1 MTIFKWEFR
10 KNLKPLF
17 IWLVFIIS
25 IQFMYSALFPSFAG
39 EGGLFSSKMQ
49 LLPKVFLKIFGIEEI
64 DFSNIIHFF
73 AMQGQIWIFLFA
85 TFYVMRLASS
95 IIVKE
100 ENEKT
105 VEFVLSR
112 PLSRRQYI
120 FEKILLV
127 SVNTIIYDFVIAL
140 TLLYMFNA
148 YKTKPFDV
156 KQFWFIVFSY
166 IAVHIFIA
174 LIGIISS
181 TVVRKRAMA
190 DTTTLFFLGFFYILS
205 LIARV
210 YEKYSYLKKLTPFG
224 IFDPADI
231 IKTNSFNYKAFV
243 FVILLYVAGAIFSII
258 YYERKDIHA

>member
-10 KNLKPLF
+10 KNLKSLF

-100 ENEKT
+100 EDAKT

-127 SVNTIIYDFVIAL
+127 TVNTIIYDFIIAL
-140 TLLYMFNA
+140 ALLYMFNA
-148 YKTKPFDV
+148 YKIKPFDM

-166 IAVHIFIA
+166 IAVHIFMA

-181 TVVRKRAMA
+181 TVVRKRATA
-190 DTTTLFFLGFFYILS
+190 DTITVFFLGFFYILS
-205 LIARV
+205 LIGRV
-210 YEKYSYLKKLTPFG
+210 YENYAYLKKLTPFG

-231 IKTNSFNYKAFV
+231 IKSNSFNYKAFV
-243 FVILLYVAGAIFSII
+243 FVILLYLAGAIFSVL
-258 YYERKDIHA
+258 YYEKKDIYT